1 MGSIPGQ
8 GTKILQAEW
17 LGQKTK
23 QDKEKNRA
31 FGCWSGKGHGGRGG
45 WAVLGVAQEKPYV
58 PSGVGKWC
66 LPLSLL
72 HLSPCRLVQ
81 KAELVRLS
89 QTLSLV
95 PRLHWLLVEDA
106 EGPTPLV
113 SGLLAASG
121 LLFTHLAV
129 LTPKAQ
135 RLREGEPGW
144 VRPRGVEQRN
154 RALDWLRSRG
164 GAVAGEK
171 DPPPPGTR
179 GVVYFADDDNTYSRE
194 LFEEMRW
201 TRGVSVWPVGL
212 VGGLRFEGPRVQDGR
227 VVGFH
232 TAWEPNRPFP
242 LDMAG
247 FAVSLPLLLAKP
259 NARFDATAPRGHLE
273 SSLLSHLVDPKDLE
287 PRAANCTRVLVW
299 HTRTEKPKTKQE
311 EQLQRQGR
319 GSDPAVEV

>member
-1 MGSIPGQ
+1 M
-8 GTKILQAEW
+8 
-17 LGQKTK
+17 LG
-23 QDKEKNRA
+23 
-31 FGCWSGKGHGGRGG
+31 
-45 WAVLGVAQEKPYV
+45 LAQEQLRV
-58 PSGVGKWC
+58 PPGEGRWC
-66 LPLSLL
+66 LLLSLLL

-95 PRLHWLLVEDA
+95 PRLHLLLVEDA

-154 RALDWLRSRG
+154 RALDWLRSGG
-164 GAVAGEK
+164 GAVGGEK

-194 LFEEMRW
+194 LFEEVSPGMGMGK
-201 TRGVSVWPVGL
+201 RGQVGPAL
-212 VGGLRFEGPRVQDGR
+212 SASLGEEWGAAGAEGLQGSF
-227 VVGFH
+227 
-232 TAWEPNRPFP
+232 
-242 LDMAG
+242 
-247 FAVSLPLLLAKP
+247 LLLPPPPPDCFFFA
-259 NARFDATAPRGHLE
+259 D
-273 SSLLSHLVDPKDLE
+273 V
-287 PRAANCTRVLVW
+287 C
-299 HTRTEKPKTKQE
+299 
-311 EQLQRQGR
+311 
-319 GSDPAVEV
+319 